1 MGPFFF
7 LITPKQIIIK
17 MAKVKDKRI
26 LKAVKEKLTSHTQ
39 GTPER
44 PSADFSEEAADQKG
58 VT

>member
-1 MGPFFF
+1 
-7 LITPKQIIIK
+7 